1 MTKSTLLTNKTFP
14 LVLLGSAFSTL
25 IGTPTMASTFRSEP
39 IYQRVL
45 SYETRIPATSSLT
58 GFDDTDIYYPE
69 SSDPSATFPIA
80 LMLQGALVITLEMLE
95 MKMLLSLAPVCPNLL
110 LLWVCFS

>member
-1 MTKSTLLTNKTFP
+1 MTKSILLTNKTFP

-25 IGTPTMASTFRSEP
+25 IGTPTMASTFSSEP

-45 SYETRIPATSSLT
+45 NYETRIPATSSLT

-69 SSDPSATFPIA
+69 SSDPSATFPSF
-80 LMLQGALVITLEMLE
+80 Q
-95 MKMLLSLAPVCPNLL
+95 
-110 LLWVCFS
+110 CFRSSKLISSTNYREAIPLYSS